1 MKTKYYINDNKEVS
15 LEKFTQNIIENTLW
29 TIFDEVEEA
38 IKLEKCCEMNELPI
52 EEVLEF
58 YTNMISNELTD
69 IAFKELNEVG
79 QWQDYRIE
87 RVADKVELT
96 DAQEKALKW
105 WKDDCQFKSIDVFR
119 LENQV
124 MVHWVDSFDTAEV
137 APLRDVLDNIEGIIK
152 WNFNDDLN
160 NNDVELLSHDIKDLE
175 MIVQA
180 INDLRG
186 EY

>member
-15 LEKFTQNIIENTLW
+15 LETFTQNIIENTLW
-29 TIFDEVEEA
+29 TLFDEVEEA
-38 IKLEKCCEMNELPI
+38 IKLEKCCEMDELPI

-87 RVADKVELT
+87 RVVNEVELT
-96 DAQEKALKW
+96 DAQSRALKW
-105 WKDDCQFKSIDVFR
+105 WKEDAQFKSIDVFM

-124 MVHWVDSFDTAEV
+124 MVRWVNSFDTIEV
-137 APLRDVLDNIEGIIK
+137 ASLRVVLYNIKGIITCY
-152 WNFNDDLN
+152 FNEDLN
-160 NNDVELLSHDIKDLE
+160 NNDVDLLVYEVKNFE

-180 INDLRG
+180 IKDLKG
-186 EY
+186 DE